1 MKPIL
6 IGHDYKYAAEQIA
19 LVLFPEAWKNTRE
32 QTKDN
37 ARSDARDR
45 AAKRSAENAQ
55 EYTQEYTQ
63 DNKREYEQEFLNG
76 HAKNGKRS
84 ADDEIRADEL
94 IIESRL
100 STGRVYAQAT
110 AFVTKNGVRHRGI
123 ARVRSDSLTNKL
135 VTDRAL
141 QRIIKQSIFR
151 AALGVL
157 DKPPVWGS
165 LTGIRPA
172 KLVIPTLEKSSGD
185 ERRGELSGECE
196 NERKRECEEKGRDEH
211 EGEHRDHGVELSGD
225 ERSGENSGE
234 RAARLML
241 TRDYYVS
248 NERAVM
254 CVEAAKH
261 AIAVKR
267 SLSPR
272 DIALYVGIPF
282 CPTRCAYCSFV
293 SNSVEKSFDLIEPF
307 TQTLLTEINL
317 ASMLVKTLGLN
328 VIAVYIGGGTP
339 TSLPDD
345 SLRSVMTAI
354 RDSFD
359 LSCLREYTVEAGRPD
374 TITPQKIEIMRNLGA
389 ERICVNPQSL
399 SQEVLRAIGRA
410 HTPEDVLAAM
420 MLVKQSGAAVNMD
433 LIAGLPGD
441 TADGFSSTLEGVL
454 ALKPENITIH
464 TLSLK
469 KGSRVMLENTV
480 IPSGA
485 AVSEML
491 EHASNN
497 LRDNGYEPYY
507 LYRQKYTSGGF
518 ENTGWT
524 KPGHVGIYNICMMEE
539 LTSVLAIG
547 GGGVTKLVSPEGR
560 IERVFNAKYPR
571 EYIMNA
577 LKLQEKFNKI
587 TEFLQCAV

>member
-1 MKPIL
+1 MKLIL
-6 IGHDYKYAAEQIA
+6 TGHEYKYAAEQIA
-19 LVLFPEAWKNTRE
+19 LVLFPEAWKNARE
-32 QTKDN
+32 RMKDN
-37 ARSDARDR
+37 ARSDARAR
-45 AAKRSAENAQ
+45 AVKQSAENAQ
-55 EYTQEYTQ
+55 EYTQGH
-63 DNKREYEQEFLNG
+63 KREHEQEFIQG
-76 HAKNGKRS
+76 HAENENSS
-84 ADDEIRADEL
+84 ADNEIRADEL

-100 STGRVYAQAT
+100 SVGRVYAQAT
-110 AFVTKNGVRHRGI
+110 AFVVKNGIRHRGS
-123 ARVRSDSLTNKL
+123 ARVKRVSLTNKL
-135 VTDRAL
+135 ITDRAL

-151 AALGVL
+151 AALMVL

-185 ERRGELSGECE
+185 ERSGERSGECE

-211 EGEHRDHGVELSGD
+211 EGEHGVKH
-225 ERSGENSGE
+225 SGENSGE
-234 RAARLML
+234 RAARLIL

-293 SNSVEKSFDLIEPF
+293 SNSVEKSFGLIEPF
-307 TQTLLTEINL
+307 TQTLLNEIAL

-354 RDSFD
+354 KVSFD

-374 TITPQKIEIMRNLGA
+374 TITPQKIEIMRSLGA

-410 HTPEDVLAAM
+410 HTPEEVLAAM
-420 MLVKQSGAAVNMD
+420 MLVKQSGAAANMD
-433 LIAGLPGD
+433 IIAGLPGD
-441 TADGFSSTLEGVL
+441 TADGFSSTLESVL

-469 KGSRVMLENTV
+469 KGSRVMLENTE

-491 EHASNN
+491 DHASYH

-524 KPGHVGIYNICMMEE
+524 KPGHVGVYNICMMEE

-571 EYIMNA
+571 EYIMNSA
-577 LKLQEKFNKI
+577 KLQEKFNKI
-587 TEFLQCAV
+587 TGFLQSAM